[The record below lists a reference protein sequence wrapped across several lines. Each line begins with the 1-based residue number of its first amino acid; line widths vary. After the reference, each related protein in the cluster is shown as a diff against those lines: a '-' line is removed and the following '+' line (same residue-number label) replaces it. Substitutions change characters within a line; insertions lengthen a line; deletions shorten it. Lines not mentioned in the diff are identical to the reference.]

1 MNGSYALAT
10 INNNNRYDNNGGYD
24 LYSGAIS
31 EVDARFNYWGLTTT
45 AIMGIGG
52 NPKDIPRIYDFFD
65 DSSRGVVNYSGWLD
79 ADYLSYPIAIT
90 ITPGSGSLL
99 VEWSRVVGAAG
110 YKIKYGT
117 ESGAHDAAID
127 AGDMDSYLVTGL
139 TNGTTYYMALSSYD
153 GEGAESPDSA
163 ELTGTP

>member
-10 INNNNRYDNNGGYD
+10 INNNNLYDNNGGYD

-79 ADYLSYPIAIT
+79 ADLPELPHRHHHHAGLWLSLGRMEQGGR
-90 ITPGSGSLL
+90 GSGLQDQVWNGERCPRRRHRRRGHGQLPGNRADKRNYILHGLELL
-99 VEWSRVVGAAG
+99 
-110 YKIKYGT
+110 
-117 ESGAHDAAID
+117 
-127 AGDMDSYLVTGL
+127 
-139 TNGTTYYMALSSYD
+139 
-153 GEGAESPDSA
+153 
-163 ELTGTP
+163 